1 MTMYQVQTWNKR
13 TNATVY
19 HDVPDAID
27 AYDAEQIIKHMYPEE
42 KVLAIIIKQEQ

>member
-1 MTMYQVQTWNKR
+1 MYQVQTWNKK

-27 AYDAEQIIKHMYPEE
+27 AYDAEQIIKHQYPEE
-42 KVLAIIIKQEQ
+42 KVLAIIITKDND

>member
-13 TNATVY
+13 TNATAY

-42 KVLAIIIKQEQ
+42 KVLAIITTKEE